1 MNQVL
6 SSQLFIA
13 RIVYPIQ
20 VVINNHMWAIMY
32 VVHAGMPANVP
43 QVTSISLNELLK
55 IPLSSEIE
63 AVAEVEKL
71 EHTESSVI
79 LWVRESIQTP
89 TYQQ

>member
-1 MNQVL
+1 
-6 SSQLFIA
+6 
-13 RIVYPIQ
+13 
-20 VVINNHMWAIMY
+20 MWAIMY

-79 LWVRESIQTP
+79 LWVRIFCIFKSHLESGMLL
-89 TYQQ
+89 